1 MINNKL
7 EDSIKSSLENYEI
20 PYDESAWTAMS
31 AKLDKVKPVKEPFL
45 AKPKNWFIISASL
58 VTITSITLFFVLD
71 SNQPTK
77 KSEKKS
83 NTSITPNLSEEKN
96 EQIKITESGPSTK
109 RKIKNKSIKKIIESK
124 SASQDEKIIK
134 NEPIVIKNY
143 NDVVKND
150 AVSIIPVTLNAYC
163 QYEQIE
169 FSNKNN
175 FIIVLKT
182 PSRSI
187 QVFPSKKETIE
198 LREVGNYYWISEE
211 DKNNSQVLK
220 LAFRVKEN
228 PYPTAN
234 LGNDIQIVNGIPC
247 LKATTSSNSSIT
259 WFLNNEKKG
268 NEKEVKFTLFTKGPH
283 YISLSIVNEN
293 SCENKINM
301 TYNAEENYNLLSP
314 NGIETTHSDPRRRT
328 FMPEALKE
336 RNTPFRMII
345 INPTDGKTIFETSD
359 ADNPWD
365 GTNQHTGELVPTN
378 IDFIWKV
385 YLSHPEKNEKNEYY
399 GKITR
404 I

>member
-109 RKIKNKSIKKIIESK
+109 RKIENKSIKKIIESK
-124 SASQDEKIIK
+124 SANQDEKIIK

-182 PSRSI
+182 PSR
-187 QVFPSKKETIE
+187 Q
-198 LREVGNYYWISEE
+198 
-211 DKNNSQVLK
+211 
-220 LAFRVKEN
+220 
-228 PYPTAN
+228 
-234 LGNDIQIVNGIPC
+234 
-247 LKATTSSNSSIT
+247 SNS
-259 WFLNNEKKG
+259 EKS
-268 NEKEVKFTLFTKGPH
+268 E
-283 YISLSIVNEN
+283 
-293 SCENKINM
+293 
-301 TYNAEENYNLLSP
+301 
-314 NGIETTHSDPRRRT
+314 
-328 FMPEALKE
+328 
-336 RNTPFRMII
+336 II
-345 INPTDGKTIFETSD
+345 IGYLRKIKIILKYLNSLL
-359 ADNPWD
+359 
-365 GTNQHTGELVPTN
+365 EL
-378 IDFIWKV
+378 K
-385 YLSHPEKNEKNEYY
+385 
-399 GKITR
+399 KIH
-404 I
+404 IQLQI